1 MQARRFPAR
10 QGWVWLS
17 QGVSLW
23 RKAPM
28 ALTGACLTMTM
39 LLLISA
45 IVPVLGQFLPALLLP
60 PLGVG
65 VFRLCSEVRKSG
77 LGSPAM
83 LFSGFRLHLPNQ
95 MIVGVARLVAQL
107 LCMILAAKIAG
118 IDPTES
124 LGKLS
129 ADGSTLTLSP
139 RLEAFVAWGMAL
151 GLPLEMLFW
160 FTPQLVA
167 LGGIRPVKAV
177 FFNVVSCWRNIGP
190 LFVSL
195 LLWALL
201 FALLP
206 ALLINL
212 IGAVSPALGSL
223 LLAPLFLIM
232 MPVFYATFHASAC
245 DIFGEVLAQ

>member
-1 MQARRFPAR
+1 MQAQRFPAR

-17 QGVSLW
+17 QGFALW

-39 LLLISA
+39 LLLIA
-45 IVPVLGQFLPALLLP
+45 AVVPGLGQFLPALLLP

-65 VFRLCSEVRKSG
+65 VFRLCSEIRRTGSG
-77 LGSPAM
+77 APVV
-83 LFSGFRLHLPNQ
+83 LFSGFRLHLSRQ
-95 MIVGVARLVAQL
+95 MVIGAARLVSQL
-107 LCMILAAKIAG
+107 ACVILAARIAG

-129 ADGSTLTLSP
+129 ADGSTLMLSP
-139 RLEAFVAWGMAL
+139 RLEAFVGWGMAL
-151 GLPLEMLFW
+151 GLPLELLFW

-167 LGGIRPVKAV
+167 LGGISPVKAV
-177 FFNVVSCWRNIGP
+177 FFNIVSCWRNIAP
-190 LFVSL
+190 LMISM

-201 FALLP
+201 FAFLP
-206 ALLINL
+206 ALLINVV
-212 IGAVSPALGSL
+212 GAASPALGSL